1 MSINIIFGILLIATG
16 AFSSGSFAV
25 PFGKIKGWQWE
36 TYWMVFSIGA
46 YIIMPLIACLV
57 FTPDFITIIRST
69 PRQIIIIVFVLGAV
83 YGVGNLSFG
92 LSLRYL
98 GLSLGYALSLGLMLA
113 IGTLIPPLIDGRLKV
128 MIESSGGNLLL
139 AGIAVAAVGIVFS
152 AWAGIAKDK
161 SVATEKKLESIGEF
175 NLTKGILAA
184 LLVGITGSAM
194 ALGFEQGL
202 PISDVAEANGTNPLF
217 SMMPVYLVFLLG
229 TLVSTLVWCVFRGIQ
244 NKSVK
249 NYVQAA
255 NSKTLVLNYGFG
267 LLAGLLWFSQFIFYG
282 MGKSKMGPFTF
293 TSWGILMALTIG
305 FASLWGLIRG
315 EWKGAPAR
323 VYIVMA
329 LSLLILIAASFMIGI
344 SGSV

>member
-1 MSINIIFGILLIATG
+1 MGFNILFGIFLIATG
-16 AFSSGSFAV
+16 AFSAGSFAV

-36 TYWMVFSIGA
+36 TYWMVFSFGA
-46 YIIMPLIACLV
+46 YIILPFISCLIFAPEWL
-57 FTPDFITIIRST
+57 DSIKST
-69 PRQIIIIVFVLGAV
+69 PPNILVIVFLLGAV
-83 YGVGNLSFG
+83 YGIGNLSFG

-113 IGTLIPPLIDGRLKV
+113 IGTLIPPLIDGRLKI

-139 AGIAVAAVGIVFS
+139 AGIAVAAVGIALS
-152 AWAGIAKDK
+152 AWAGIVKDK
-161 SVATEKKLESIGEF
+161 SVAREKKRESIGEF
-175 NLTKGILAA
+175 DLVKGILAA
-184 LLVGITGSAM
+184 LLVGVAGSAM

-202 PISDVAEANGTNPLF
+202 PLSFMAEEIGIDPLF
-217 SMMPVYLVFLLG
+217 SMMPVYLVLLLG
-229 TLVSTLVWCVFRGIQ
+229 TFVSTLFWCLFLGIK
-244 NKSVK
+244 NNSIK
-249 NYVQAA
+249 NYGEAK
-255 NSKTLVLNYGFG
+255 NNRILMLNYGFG

-305 FASLWGLIRG
+305 FAAVWGLIRG
-315 EWKGAPAR
+315 EWRGAPGR
-323 VYIVMA
+323 VYVLMA

>member
-1 MSINIIFGILLIATG
+1 MSFNILFGILLIATG
-16 AFSSGSFAV
+16 AFSAGSFAV

-36 TYWMVFSIGA
+36 SYWMVFSLGA
-46 YIIMPLIACLV
+46 YIIMPLLACLI
-57 FTPDFITIIRST
+57 FTPDFISIIEST
-69 PRQIIIIVFVLGAV
+69 PRETLVLVFILGAV
-83 YGVGNLSFG
+83 YGIGNLSFG

-139 AGIAVAAVGIVFS
+139 AGIAVAAVGIAFS

-161 SVATEKKLESIGEF
+161 SVAQDKKLESIGEF
-175 NLTKGILAA
+175 NLVKGILAA
-184 LLVGITGSAM
+184 LLVGVTGSAM

-202 PISDVAEANGTNPLF
+202 PISAVAEQSGIDPLF
-217 SMMPVYLVFLLG
+217 SMMPVYMVLLLG
-229 TLVSTLVWCVFRGIQ
+229 TFVSTLIWCVFLGIK
-244 NKSVK
+244 NGSLK
-249 NYVQAA
+249 NYGQAA
-255 NSKTLVLNYGFG
+255 SSKTLMLNYGFG

-305 FASLWGLIRG
+305 FASVWGLIRG
-315 EWKGAPAR
+315 EWKGVSVRIYA
-323 VYIVMA
+323 IMA